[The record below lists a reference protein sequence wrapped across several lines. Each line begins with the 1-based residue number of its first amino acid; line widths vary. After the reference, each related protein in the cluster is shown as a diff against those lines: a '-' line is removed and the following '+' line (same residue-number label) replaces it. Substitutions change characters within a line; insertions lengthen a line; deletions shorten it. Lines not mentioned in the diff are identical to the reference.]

1 MSTEEIRV
9 ISENSDRK
17 AVQEIIERERKK
29 KAQEEI
35 KASDTLEQN
44 KNEVSEPMKNEV
56 SEQNNEIKHTEKNSQ
71 KKNTK
76 VFILAG
82 VVLAAI
88 IVAIVFFSSIY
99 PGMQA
104 DDAFDEYI
112 SNYQAQLDKGDYDGV
127 SNMAS
132 ALIKEHKD
140 YLDDSQKNTLEGI
153 KSYSLG
159 MKLLDYT
166 SGVPSYADEYEAEE
180 CIKTAMEKCPDDL
193 IPQDLCNELLNG
205 INDYND
211 DYHGIDGSLTV
222 DHSKFDAQEEETT
235 DDSIEGMSF
244 KLDDPVSFDTGN
256 QDAQFTVVDGG
267 SYKKKYNS
275 GGSANIEWTKPGD
288 SSEED
293 TETKPK
299 EEKPVINEYSCSG
312 SMNYGFRK
320 KDNSKGLTKEN
331 IETIYIIDIYTLST
345 PEEEGVS
352 SEYKAVF
359 SSDQTDGIEVNGS
372 EDTGVKGT
380 ATYKNGD
387 FIVDFGKG
395 VTLSVSTAEKETVST
410 GSSSQSST
418 PSTSSSSSSD
428 YRPGSDWEKYD
439 SDSDGKISDKE
450 FQDATNDYMD
460 DYFNEI
466 GDGGN
471 NLDAY
476 DYNNDGEMATDEF
489 QDAVGDYMDSHGY

>member
-1 MSTEEIRV
+1 MI
-9 ISENSDRK
+9 
-17 AVQEIIERERKK
+17 
-29 KAQEEI
+29 
-35 KASDTLEQN
+35 
-44 KNEVSEPMKNEV
+44 
-56 SEQNNEIKHTEKNSQ
+56 
-71 KKNTK
+71 
-76 VFILAG
+76 
-82 VVLAAI
+82 
-88 IVAIVFFSSIY
+88 
-99 PGMQA
+99 
-104 DDAFDEYI
+104 
-112 SNYQAQLDKGDYDGV
+112 
-127 SNMAS
+127 
-132 ALIKEHKD
+132 
-140 YLDDSQKNTLEGI
+140 
-153 KSYSLG
+153 
-159 MKLLDYT
+159 
-166 SGVPSYADEYEAEE
+166 
-180 CIKTAMEKCPDDL
+180 
-193 IPQDLCNELLNG
+193 
-205 INDYND
+205 
-211 DYHGIDGSLTV
+211 
-222 DHSKFDAQEEETT
+222 
-235 DDSIEGMSF
+235 DSIH
-244 KLDDPVSFDTGN
+244 
-256 QDAQFTVVDGG
+256 
-267 SYKKKYNS
+267 
-275 GGSANIEWTKPGD
+275 
-288 SSEED
+288 
-293 TETKPK
+293 
-299 EEKPVINEYSCSG
+299 
-312 SMNYGFRK
+312 
-320 KDNSKGLTKEN
+320 

-428 YRPGSDWEKYD
+428 YSPGSDWEKYD